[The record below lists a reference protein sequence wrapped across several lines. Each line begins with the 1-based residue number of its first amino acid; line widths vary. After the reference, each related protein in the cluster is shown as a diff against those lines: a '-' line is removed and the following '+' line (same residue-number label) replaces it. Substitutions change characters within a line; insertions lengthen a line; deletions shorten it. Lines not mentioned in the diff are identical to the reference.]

1 MRETA
6 IVTSTQNVLKRVAFA
21 ALAVVGL
28 AGVAHAAEE
37 GGMEPMNIRVDD
49 VASLQRG
56 SRLFFNYCSGCHSL
70 QFMRY
75 SRIAEDLKLDDKEV
89 QASLI
94 FTGAKIGDKA
104 TNQMPP
110 ALAASWFGKAP
121 PDLSL
126 EARAK
131 GSDWIYHYLKSFYLD
146 PSRPVGWNNTVFPNA
161 SMPNPLWELQGLQ
174 VGVKGGEGGE
184 SKVEKLEI
192 KTPGRVSAAEYDR
205 AVRDITAFLTYA
217 GEPAALKRTSM
228 GVWVLL
234 YLAFFTFLAWLLK
247 HEFWKDVH

>member
-1 MRETA
+1 MLETT
-6 IVTSTQNVLKRVAFA
+6 IVTSTRHLMQRLAFA
-21 ALAVVGL
+21 ALAAVSFV
-28 AGVAHAAEE
+28 GVAQAAEE

-75 SRIAEDLKLDDKEV
+75 SRIAEDLKLDEKEV

-110 ALAASWFGKAP
+110 ALAATWFGKAP

-146 PSRPVGWNNTVFPNA
+146 PSRPVGWNNTVFPNV

-174 VGVKGGEGGE
+174 VAVKKGEGGE
-184 SKVEKLEI
+184 SEIEKLEI
-192 KTPGRVSAAEYDR
+192 KTPGRVSEAQYDE

>member
-1 MRETA
+1 
-6 IVTSTQNVLKRVAFA
+6 
-21 ALAVVGL
+21 
-28 AGVAHAAEE
+28 
-37 GGMEPMNIRVDD
+37 
-49 VASLQRG
+49 
-56 SRLFFNYCSGCHSL
+56 
-70 QFMRY
+70 
-75 SRIAEDLKLDDKEV
+75 
-89 QASLI
+89 
-94 FTGAKIGDKA
+94 
-104 TNQMPP
+104 MPP

-174 VGVKGGEGGE
+174 VAVKKGEGGD
-184 SKVEKLEI
+184 SAIEKLEI
-192 KTPGRVSAAEYDR
+192 RTPGRVSEAQYDQ

-228 GVWVLL
+228 GIWVLL

>member
-1 MRETA
+1 MQRLA
-6 IVTSTQNVLKRVAFA
+6 LA
-21 ALAVVGL
+21 ALAAVSF
-28 AGVAHAAEE
+28 AGVAQAAEE

-75 SRIAEDLKLDDKEV
+75 SRIAEDLKLDEKEV

-110 ALAASWFGKAP
+110 ALAATWFGKAP

-146 PSRPVGWNNTVFPNA
+146 PSRPVGWNNTVFPNV

-174 VGVKGGEGGE
+174 VAVKKGEGGE
-184 SKVEKLEI
+184 AEIEKLEI
-192 KTPGRVSAAEYDR
+192 KTPGRVSEAQYDE

>member
-1 MRETA
+1 MRKLAFVVLSALCVAGPAAASEGEGMA
-6 IVTSTQNVLKRVAFA
+6 SANVR
-21 ALAVVGL
+21 
-28 AGVAHAAEE
+28 
-37 GGMEPMNIRVDD
+37 MDD
-49 VASLQRG
+49 TASLQRG
-56 SRLFFNYCSGCHSL
+56 SRLFFNYCSGCHGL

-75 SRIAEDLKLDDKEV
+75 SRIAEDLKLDEKDV

-174 VGVKGGEGGE
+174 VAVKKGEGGD
-184 SKVEKLEI
+184 SAIEKLEI
-192 KTPGRVSAAEYDR
+192 RTPGRVSEAQYDQ

-228 GVWVLL
+228 GIWVLL

>member
-1 MRETA
+1 MQRLA
-6 IVTSTQNVLKRVAFA
+6 LA
-21 ALAVVGL
+21 ALAAVSF
-28 AGVAHAAEE
+28 AGVAQAAEE

-75 SRIAEDLKLDDKEV
+75 SRIAEDLKLDEKEV

-110 ALAASWFGKAP
+110 ALAATWFGKAP

-146 PSRPVGWNNTVFPNA
+146 PSRPVGWNNTVFPNV

-174 VGVKGGEGGE
+174 VAVKKGEGGE
-184 SKVEKLEI
+184 SEIEKLEI
-192 KTPGRVSAAEYDR
+192 KTPGRVSEAQYDE

>member
-1 MRETA
+1 MQR
-6 IVTSTQNVLKRVAFA
+6 LAFA
-21 ALAVVGL
+21 ALAAVSF
-28 AGVAHAAEE
+28 AGVAQAEE

-75 SRIAEDLKLDDKEV
+75 SRIAEDLKLDEKEV

-110 ALAASWFGKAP
+110 ALAATWFGKAP

-146 PSRPVGWNNTVFPNA
+146 PSRPVGWNNTVFPNV

-174 VGVKGGEGGE
+174 VAVKKGEGGE
-184 SKVEKLEI
+184 SEIEKLEI
-192 KTPGRVSAAEYDR
+192 KTPGRVSEAQYDE

>member
-1 MRETA
+1 MQR
-6 IVTSTQNVLKRVAFA
+6 LAFA
-21 ALAVVGL
+21 ALAAVSF
-28 AGVAHAAEE
+28 AGVAQAAEE

-75 SRIAEDLKLDDKEV
+75 SRIAEDLKLDEKEV

-110 ALAASWFGKAP
+110 ALAATWFGKAP

-146 PSRPVGWNNTVFPNA
+146 PSRPVGWNNTVFPNV

-174 VGVKGGEGGE
+174 VAVKKGEGGE
-184 SKVEKLEI
+184 SEIEKLEI
-192 KTPGRVSAAEYDR
+192 KTPGRVSEAQYDE

>member
-1 MRETA
+1 MLETA
-6 IVTSTQNVLKRVAFA
+6 IVTSTRHLMKRLAFA
-21 ALAVVGL
+21 ALAAVSF

-49 VASLQRG
+49 IASLQRG

-75 SRIAEDLKLDDKEV
+75 SRIAEDLKLDEKDV

-121 PDLSL
+121 PYLSL

-174 VGVKGGEGGE
+174 VAVKKGEGGD
-184 SKVEKLEI
+184 SAIEKLEI
-192 KTPGRVSAAEYDR
+192 RTPGRVSEAQYDQ

-234 YLAFFTFLAWLLK
+234 YLAFFTFIAYLLK
-247 HEFWKDVH
+247 LEFWKDVH